1 MRSLPPCALC
11 LAGGHALNIEYYQGS
26 GGAGIRFRWQGPDS
40 SGIKEIV
47 PTSAF
52 QTPPPSTSICL
63 SCGSPGEVAFPQDLQ
78 EISGVGSG
86 HSGRHCAGN

>member
-1 MRSLPPCALC
+1 MTL
-11 LAGGHALNIEYYQGS
+11 LASSHHSHPSGHALNIEYYEGS

-40 SGIKEIV
+40 SGTKEIV

-63 SCGSPGEVAFPQDLQ
+63 SCGSPGEVSLSGFRAGFWAFWA
-78 EISGVGSG
+78 
-86 HSGRHCAGN
+86 CTT